1 MQINSQNKQ
10 AFEEGW
16 NYAGGGLEMVVAR
29 DIKNIRKNNDTV
41 NDNKTQ
47 E

>member
-10 AFEEGW
+10 AFEIMR
-16 NYAGGGLEMVVAR
+16 GGLEIVVAR
-29 DIKNIRKNNDTV
+29 GINNIRKNNDTV
-41 NDNKTQ
+41 NDNKMQ